1 MNYFTKKQSY
11 IFMSLSFL
19 CLLIG
24 TVLICF
30 SHDFINFS
38 YYLLSE
44 KVFHRSFDL
53 TKWLPTIESF
63 FIIPSFLAIVAT
75 SLFFHKFDTK
85 NKIIILSVFLFSV
98 LFITFYCIATRTVNH
113 VDSDLASE
121 ILLAKECVLEKTL
134 WPRTWNYSTEIR
146 LFNTQLVTAPAFLF
160 TKSWN
165 TAKLWTSIF
174 SLIFLFFAVYYVL
187 QQINIKEFWIKYLI
201 CILSILPFSEISWYV
216 GAWGTYYI
224 PHAIFNLIYVGTF
237 IKLTTNEDFKYK
249 KFYQILFYVWAF
261 LSGLSSIRYIMIF
274 TFPLA
279 LVMIVDKCLQ
289 NDENCKINNFS
300 SFWLKTNTI
309 KLSML
314 GLILSGIGYVCN
326 NILLQ
331 PLFQFSQWNTISF
344 CTLGDIS
351 LRDILHSLL
360 SFFGYQD
367 NIAVL
372 TPSGILN
379 ILAYFLLVCFVLMVI
394 SSLKFKMPEAQ
405 RFLLLF
411 FISSFLFNTFVYL
424 HTELI
429 ERYYYPILI
438 MIFPCFAVILS
449 NHNIS
454 DLKRYGFAT
463 VLSILI
469 FTSSFATV
477 QHYFTT
483 DGNTA
488 LHKVSDYLHKN
499 YKFGYSSFWNANI
512 ISYLTNGDV
521 EVGNLYRTKENGK
534 EFFTDE
540 YKYDKWLT
548 PERYYSSD
556 YDDEHIFLLVS
567 QEQYFNNENKIIIK
581 NGTKVYSD
589 EYYIVFDYPSHKEF
603 KNSFNN

>member
-1 MNYFTKKQSY
+1 
-11 IFMSLSFL
+11 MSLSFL

-24 TVLICF
+24 TLLICF
-30 SHDFINFS
+30 SHDFINLFYS
-38 YYLLSE
+38 ILSE

-63 FIIPSFLAIVAT
+63 FIIPSFLSIVVTA
-75 SLFFHKFDTK
+75 LFFYKFENR
-85 NKIIILSVFLFSV
+85 NKIIILSVFFFSV
-98 LFITFYCIATRTVNH
+98 LFITFYCIATRSVNH

-121 ILLAKECVLEKTL
+121 ILLAKECVLNKTF
-134 WPRTWNYSTEIR
+134 WPRNWNYSTEIR

-165 TAKLWTSIF
+165 TAKLWTSII
-174 SLIFLFFAVYYVL
+174 SLIFLFFAVYFVL
-187 QQINIKEFWIKYLI
+187 HQINIQEFWIKYLI
-201 CILSILPFSEISWYV
+201 SILSVLPFSVISWYV

-224 PHAIFNLIYVGTF
+224 PHTIFNLIYVGTF
-237 IKLTTNEDFKYK
+237 IKLISDEKISHK
-249 KFYQILFYVWAF
+249 KFYTILFYVWAF
-261 LSGLSSIRYIMIF
+261 LSGLSSIRYIMVF

-279 LVMIVDKCLQ
+279 LVMITDKCLKKE
-289 NDENCKINNFS
+289 ENCKINNFTE
-300 SFWLKTNTI
+300 FWLKTNTI
-309 KLSML
+309 KLSMI
-314 GLILSGIGYVCN
+314 GLLLSGAGYVCN
-326 NILLQ
+326 NIVLQ

-360 SFFGYQD
+360 AFFGYQD

-372 TPSGILN
+372 TPNGALN
-379 ILAYFLLVCFVLMVI
+379 ILAYIIITSFVLLLI
-394 SSLKFKMPEAQ
+394 SSLKIKLCQSQ
-405 RFLLLF
+405 RILFLF

-449 NHNIS
+449 NTNIS
-454 DLKRYGFAT
+454 NLKRYGFGT
-463 VLSILI
+463 VMAILI

-477 QHYFTT
+477 QHYFIT
-483 DGNTA
+483 DENES
-488 LHKVSDYLHKN
+488 LYKVCNYLEKN

-512 ISYLTNGDV
+512 ISYLTNGNV

-548 PERYYSSD
+548 PERYYKSD
-556 YDDEHIFLLVS
+556 YDNEHIFLLVS
-567 QEQYFNNENKIIIK
+567 QEQLNNNETKTIIQK
-581 NGTKVYSD
+581 GKKVYSD
-589 EYYIVFDYPSHKEF
+589 EYYIVYDYPSHKAF
-603 KNSFNN
+603 KESF

>member
-63 FIIPSFLAIVAT
+63 FIIPSFLAIVST
-75 SLFFHKFDTK
+75 SLFFYKFDNK
-85 NKIIILSVFLFSV
+85 NKIIILSVFFFSV

-121 ILLAKECVLEKTL
+121 ILLAKECVLEKTF

-187 QQINIKEFWIKYLI
+187 QQINIKEFWIKYFI
-201 CILSILPFSEISWYV
+201 CILSILPFSAISWYV

-224 PHAIFNLIYVGTF
+224 PHTIFNLIYVGTF
-237 IKLTTNEDFKYK
+237 IKLTTSDDIKHKKY
-249 KFYQILFYVWAF
+249 FQILFYVWAF

-289 NDENCKINNFS
+289 KDENCKINNFS

-309 KLSML
+309 KLSIL
-314 GLILSGIGYVCN
+314 GLILSGIGYVFN

-360 SFFGYQD
+360 FFFGYQD

-379 ILAYFLLVCFVLMVI
+379 ILAYILIVCFVLFIVKL
-394 SSLKFKMPEAQ
+394 LKIKLPESQ
-405 RFLLLF
+405 RLLLLF
-411 FISSFLFNTFVYL
+411 FVSSFLFNTFVYL

-454 DLKRYGFAT
+454 DLKRYGFGI

-483 DGNTA
+483 DENDS
-488 LHKVSDYLHKN
+488 LYKVSDFLQKN

-512 ISYLTNGDV
+512 ISYLTNGNV

-548 PERYYSSD
+548 PERYYKSD
-556 YDDEHIFLLVS
+556 YDNEHIFLLVS
-567 QEQYFNNENKIIIK
+567 QEQLTNNETKTIIQK
-581 NGTKVYSD
+581 GKKVYSD
-589 EYYIVFDYPSHKEF
+589 EYYIVYDYPSHKAF
-603 KNSFNN
+603 KESF

>member
-24 TVLICF
+24 TILICF

-75 SLFFHKFDTK
+75 SLFFHKFENK

-201 CILSILPFSEISWYV
+201 CILSILPFSAISWYV

-224 PHAIFNLIYVGTF
+224 PHTIFNLIYVGTF
-237 IKLTTNEDFKYK
+237 IKLTTNEDFKHK

-289 NDENCKINNFS
+289 KDANCKINNFS

-379 ILAYFLLVCFVLMVI
+379 ILAYVLIVCFVLMVI
-394 SSLKFKMPEAQ
+394 SSLKIKLPEAQ
-405 RFLLLF
+405 RILLLF

-454 DLKRYGFAT
+454 DLKRYGFGT

-469 FTSSFATV
+469 FSSSFATV

-483 DGNTA
+483 DGNVS

-534 EFFTDE
+534 EYFTDE

-548 PERYYSSD
+548 PERYYNSD
-556 YDDEHIFLLVS
+556 YEDEHIFLLVS
-567 QEQYFNNENKIIIK
+567 QEQYLDNGDKTIIK

-603 KNSFNN
+603 KEMF

>member
-30 SHDFINFS
+30 SHEFINFT

-53 TKWLPTIESF
+53 EKWLPTIESF

-75 SLFFHKFDTK
+75 ALFFPKFENK
-85 NKIIILSVFLFSV
+85 NKIIILSVFFFSV

-146 LFNTQLVTAPAFLF
+146 LFNTQLVTTPAFLF
-160 TKSWN
+160 TNNWN

-174 SLIFLFFAVYYVL
+174 SLIFLFFAVYYVI

-201 CILSILPFSEISWYV
+201 CILSILPFSAISWYV

-224 PHAIFNLIYVGTF
+224 PHTIFNLIYIGTF
-237 IKLTTNEDFKYK
+237 IKLTTNENLKYK
-249 KFYQILFYVWAF
+249 KFFVILFYVWAF

-289 NDENCKINNFS
+289 KDEECKINNFS

-309 KLSML
+309 KLSMI
-314 GLILSGIGYVCN
+314 GLILSGVGYVCN

-372 TPSGILN
+372 TPGGILN
-379 ILAYFLLVCFVLMVI
+379 ILAYVVIVCFVLLII
-394 SSLKFKMPEAQ
+394 SSLKIKISDAQ
-405 RFLLLF
+405 RILLLF
-411 FISSFLFNTFVYL
+411 FISSYLFNTFVYL

-438 MIFPCFAVILS
+438 MIFPCFAIILA
-449 NHNIS
+449 NKNIS
-454 DLKRYGFAT
+454 DLKRYGFGT
-463 VLSILI
+463 VLAILI
-469 FTSSFATV
+469 FTSSFSTV

-483 DGNTA
+483 DGNVS

-534 EFFTDE
+534 EYFTDE

-548 PERYYSSD
+548 PERYYSSN

-567 QEQYFNNENKIIIK
+567 QEQYLDNENKSIIK

-603 KNSFNN
+603 KEMF